1 MVGSNELFY
10 DIVFLQ
16 VVRAFYG
23 WGNSHY
29 NCFCAPEDCVVMTKP
44 RRTVQ
49 ESKLSSSSLS
59 SGVGCDGQ
67 QTRFVEVEQSSSYP
81 SCKTYGF
88 HDYMQV
94 QYKCVPGEGTLALN

>member
-1 MVGSNELFY
+1 MIGFNEVFY

-29 NCFCAPEDCVVMTKP
+29 NCFCVPEDCVVMTEP

-49 ESKLSSSSLS
+49 ESELSSSSSS

-67 QTRFVEVEQSSSYP
+67 QICLVEVEQSSSYP
-81 SCKTYGF
+81 SCKIYGF

-94 QYKCVPGEGTLALN
+94 EYKRVPGEGTLALN